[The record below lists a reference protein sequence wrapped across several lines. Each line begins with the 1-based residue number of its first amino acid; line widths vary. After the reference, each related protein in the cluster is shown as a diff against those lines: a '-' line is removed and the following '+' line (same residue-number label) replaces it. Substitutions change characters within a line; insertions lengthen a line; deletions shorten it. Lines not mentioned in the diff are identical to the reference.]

1 MPGYIPPAIMSTAVL
16 KHRPPFA
23 DAMAS
28 VETMPLGDQVAL
40 VEVVSKRI
48 ASARRAEMLREAA
61 GARRDLRQGKVKRGS
76 AADLMAELRSK

>member
-28 VETMPLGDQVAL
+28 VETLPLDDQVAL

-48 ASARRAEMLREAA
+48 AS
-61 GARRDLRQGKVKRGS
+61 ARRDLRQGKVKRGS

>member
-1 MPGYIPPAIMSTAVL
+1 MSAADL
-16 KHRPPFA
+16 KHRSPFT
-23 DAMAS
+23 D
-28 VETMPLGDQVAL
+28 TM
-40 VEVVSKRI
+40 